1 MKVHS
6 CNISAFLKETKILEF
21 SKMLLQTR
29 IGYKLLLKRF
39 LKINFLIVFGV
50 ISPWEGILIL
60 KQLHLQPFQKKKTK
74 KKLFLRQTMLTWGP
88 LDPSLLLPRAFLLIK
103 HPKSLS

>member
-60 KQLHLQPFQKKKTK
+60 KQLHLQPFQKKKNK
-74 KKLFLRQTMLTWGP
+74 KKNCF
-88 LDPSLLLPRAFLLIK
+88 
-103 HPKSLS
+103 